1 MSGNSNTAIKEKPSG
16 YAERF
21 VNDFLTELDHRNNY
35 VRRVKNGEYKNIQA
49 SFSQLNHPIRSTG
62 GTFYGG
68 AFSGGS
74 KWTGGLA
81 NSGRGH
87 IINHYV
93 TRLNARAAYHDS
105 PQARGLVDRFKDTVA
120 GTGLRLE
127 AVPKAGV
134 LGLSQEEVEA
144 WAQDIEARYDL
155 YMRDKKQHRSE
166 VMTGYQSQR
175 LYQIQQH
182 RDNDIFIRFYYSK
195 DKSLQSPVQFEFI
208 DPDQIRGDAFTATY
222 GIAGKRHDGIERDD
236 RGREV
241 AYKIWVRDRDNNNFK
256 DIRIP
261 ARSKKTGRIFMT
273 HGFSQ
278 EYAGQGRGYSRL
290 HFALQEFQNLTDFTS
305 AQIKKAINESSL
317 LLSVENKELDPSNP
331 LEGITTNLGS
341 GPAAEQF
348 GSQATQESDTLVDG
362 SSRIPQCYELPEATL
377 KVPGSTVI
385 ANMQRG
391 DTLKEFGKS
400 APAESFDKFVD
411 AFTGSLSSA
420 TGMPVE
426 VLLMKFSEN
435 FSASRGALL
444 LFWNV
449 VLMWRDEMADDY
461 LNILY
466 EMWLS
471 EEIASGRVKA
481 PGWSDPRLRAAWK
494 NSEWIGS
501 PAPDIDPSKTS
512 KARKDNIEMGI
523 TSIPREARGLN
534 GSDSK
539 TNVEKNRKIL
549 EDDFPTVPWSK
560 GSGNGN
566 NPDVNNNV
574 AGDKE

>member
-1 MSGNSNTAIKEKPSG
+1 MSGNGNVATKEKPSG

-21 VNDFLTELDHRNNY
+21 VSDFLTELNHRNNY

-49 SFSQLNHPIRSTG
+49 SLGQLNHPIRSTG

-87 IINHYV
+87 ILNHYQI
-93 TRLNARAAYHDS
+93 RLNARAAYHDT
-105 PQARGLVDRFKDTVA
+105 PHARALVDRYADTVA
-120 GTGLRLE
+120 DTGLRLE
-127 AVPKAGV
+127 ASPKAGI
-134 LGLSQEEVEA
+134 LGLLNEEIEIWKQDVEA
-144 WAQDIEARYDL
+144 RFDL

-166 VMTGYQSQR
+166 TFTGYQSQR

-195 DKSLQSPVQFEFI
+195 DRSLQNPVQFEFI
-208 DPDQIRGDAFTATY
+208 DPDQIRGDAFTSTY
-222 GIAGKRHDGIERDD
+222 GIMGKEDGIIRDD
-236 RGREV
+236 RGREI
-241 AYKIWVRDRDNNNFK
+241 AYKIWIRDKKNNYKNV
-256 DIRIP
+256 DVP
-261 ARSKKTGRIFMT
+261 ARSKKTGRVFMI

-290 HFALQEFQNLTDFTS
+290 HFALQEFQNLTDFTT

-331 LEGITTNLGS
+331 LESITTNLGS
-341 GPAAEQF
+341 GPAAEAF
-348 GSQATQESDTLVDG
+348 GSQATQESSDIVTDDL
-362 SSRIPQCYELPEATL
+362 RIPQCYELPEATL
-377 KVPGSTVI
+377 NVPGSTVV

-400 APAESFDKFVD
+400 APSESFDKFVD
-411 AFTGSLSSA
+411 AFTGVLSA
-420 TGMPVE
+420 GTGMPLE
-426 VLLMKFSEN
+426 VLLMKFNEN

-444 LFWNV
+444 LFWRV
-449 VLMWRDEMADDY
+449 VLIWREEMAADF

-471 EEIASGRVKA
+471 EEIAAGRIKA

-512 KARKDNIEMGI
+512 KARKENIEMGI
-523 TSIPREARGLN
+523 TSISREARSLN
-534 GSDSK
+534 GSDSR
-539 TNVEKNRKIL
+539 TNKEKLRKEL
-549 EDDFPTVPWSK
+549 EDLPVPPWSK
-560 GSGNGN
+560 GNNINGDN
-566 NPDVNNNV
+566 SNNNNGT
-574 AGDKE
+574 GDKE